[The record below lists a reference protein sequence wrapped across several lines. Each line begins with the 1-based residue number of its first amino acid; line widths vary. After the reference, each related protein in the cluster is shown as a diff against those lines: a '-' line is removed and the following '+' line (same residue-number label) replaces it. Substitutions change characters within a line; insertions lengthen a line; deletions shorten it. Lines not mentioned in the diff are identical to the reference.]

1 MQASTSSSA
10 DDEAERQRQRGND
23 FFKKRLYNNA
33 IDCYSRALDMH
44 VSSVVLSN
52 RAQAYLNLH
61 KFENAYIDANEAV
74 ALNPNNVKALYRRAM
89 ALNKLGLKA
98 RARLDL
104 EKCVNK
110 DPQNIEAKKLFESLK
125 NAVDKDVVDVTCFQK
140 SEPIQSKNPLIKK
153 HIQVV

>member
-1 MQASTSSSA
+1 MHASTSSSA
-10 DDEAERQRQRGND
+10 ENEAELLRQRGND

-52 RAQAYLNLH
+52 RAQAFLNLH
-61 KFENAYIDANEAV
+61 KFEKAYIDANESLAV
-74 ALNPNNVKALYRRAM
+74 DPNNVKALYQ
-89 ALNKLGLKA
+89 
-98 RARLDL
+98 
-104 EKCVNK
+104 KCVSK
-110 DPQNIEAKKLFESLK
+110 DPQNLEAKKLFESLK

-140 SEPIQSKNPLIKK
+140 SESIQSKSPLIKK